1 MGQSIIF
8 PEWLNA
14 NTLRNYPIQ
23 ENASR
28 TDTSGNFTIP
38 NDLLVSAQINFS
50 RDYVSGRFFISK
62 IITSENTVKVVT
74 SFLSEEE
81 DAVAREIGF
90 ITVDL
95 QSFAQFSYYSFNG
108 QGDDFSVLGSLG
120 IGNIVSTINEGIGE
134 FLFEPDATSFEVN
147 SLFVSVPALKT
158 VEIYN
163 SNDQL
168 LHRATEILK
177 LKEGDNIRLEYIS
190 STNDPYGSI
199 KISAVNP
206 DDLTEPEPCE
216 NATEILPPCIRKIN
230 GVSPNSSGTIFLW
243 GSECLEVEDK
253 PTFNALEIS
262 DPCSESCC
270 GCIELQALT
279 DALEQLKLQ
288 EQAIRNLINSTQG
301 QQSEFL
307 ANIISNL

>member
-1 MGQSIIF
+1 MGQSIVF

-14 NTLRNYPIQ
+14 NTLRNYPIK
-23 ENASR
+23 ENAPR
-28 TDTSGNFTIP
+28 TDISGNFTIP

-50 RDYVSGRFFISK
+50 RDYVGGLFFVSK
-62 IITSENTVKVVT
+62 LVTSENSVKIFV
-74 SFLSEEE
+74 SFSPEEE
-81 DAVAREIGF
+81 NSVPREIGSVT
-90 ITVDL
+90 IGSS
-95 QSFAQFSYYSFNG
+95 SFSQFSYYSFNG
-108 QGDDFSVLGSLG
+108 QGEDFSVLGSLG
-120 IGNIVSTINEGIGE
+120 IGNISSTINEGIGE
-134 FLFEPDATSFEVN
+134 FLFNSSSTSFEVN

-177 LKEGDNIRLEYIS
+177 LKEGDNIKLEYIS
-190 STNDPYGSI
+190 SPSDPYGSI

-206 DDLTEPEPCE
+206 DDLSEPEEC
-216 NATEILPPCIRKIN
+216 NNTTEILPPCIRKIN

-243 GSECLEVEDK
+243 GSECIEVEDR

-270 GCIELQALT
+270 GCVELQALT
-279 DALEQLKLQ
+279 EALEQLKLQ
-288 EQAIRNLINSTQG
+288 EEAIRNLINNTQG

>member
-1 MGQSIIF
+1 MGQSIVF

-14 NTLRNYPIQ
+14 NTLRNYPLK

-28 TDTSGNFTIP
+28 TDISGNFTIP

-50 RDYVSGRFFISK
+50 RDYVGGSFFVSK
-62 IITSENTVKVVT
+62 IVTSENSVRIVV
-74 SFLSEEE
+74 SFNPEEE
-81 DAVAREIGF
+81 NSVSREIGAVT
-90 ITVDL
+90 IGVP
-95 QSFAQFSYYSFNG
+95 SFSQFSYYSFNG

-120 IGNIVSTINEGIGE
+120 IGNVSSIINEGIGE
-134 FLFEPDATSFEVN
+134 FLFEPDSTPFEVN
-147 SLFVSVPALKT
+147 ALFVSVPALKT

-177 LKEGDNIRLEYIS
+177 LKEGDNIKLEYIS
-190 STNDPYGSI
+190 SPNDPYGSI

-206 DDLTEPEPCE
+206 DDLVEPEQCE

-243 GSECLEVEDK
+243 GSECIEVEDR
-253 PTFNALEIS
+253 PNFNALEIS

-270 GCIELQALT
+270 GCVELQALT
-279 DALEQLKLQ
+279 EALEQLKLQ
-288 EQAIRNLINSTQG
+288 EEAIRNLINSTQG